1 MEEYFELL
9 IKNGSTM
16 SSFTQFIN
24 IDKLIYIVSRP
35 IHKSNG
41 NLKTGFHICIHYD
54 CDAS

>member
-1 MEEYFELL
+1 MEEHFELL

-24 IDKLIYIVSRP
+24 IDKLIYIVRRP